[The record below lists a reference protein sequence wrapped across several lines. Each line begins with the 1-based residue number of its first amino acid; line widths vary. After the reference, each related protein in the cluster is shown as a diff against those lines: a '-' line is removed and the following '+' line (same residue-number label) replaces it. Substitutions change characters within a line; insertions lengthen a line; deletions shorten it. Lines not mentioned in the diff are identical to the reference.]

1 MVNYAYGRRDA
12 RRREFPILAQDPD
25 VRGPT
30 GEPLVAKVLI
40 PNARIDPGPRTHRVE
55 LIDYDTSTPTLAD
68 PIALAEPLPV
78 PPAEQ
83 LATDRAFHAQNAF
96 VIVSRTLDTFESA
109 LGRRLPWS
117 FGGHQLYVV
126 PHAMH
131 EANAFYSEDDR
142 AVLLGYADTPDG
154 RVFTCLS
161 HDIIAHETTHAILDG
176 LRDRYDTPG
185 LPDQRAFHEAFADIV
200 ALLSTFSLPEVV
212 DHLLGPADPQGQ
224 ITAADVS
231 RERLE
236 QTFGTLAEQLG
247 RSAYGRSRDGLRNSL
262 ILMRTVR
269 AAWQDDPS
277 FEEAHKRGEV
287 LVAAVMNSMISMWQ
301 RRLEAL
307 RIQDRLNRGRTA
319 EEGAKTADHL
329 LRMCMRAIDYCP
341 PLEFEFADFLDAVLV
356 SDQEMEPDDKHGYR
370 DSLKASFAELGI
382 QLSPQ
387 RIEDF
392 TKPGADGSPQ
402 MFMYDGFNYVLLRSD
417 PDEVFGFLWENHRL
431 LDLDLSLYTHVDSVR
446 SAVRFG
452 SDGFLV
458 TDVLA
463 TYVQE
468 IDGPCGEVAAR
479 LGIDLGAAVDP
490 TVEVKLYGGGVVI
503 FDQFG
508 RVRFHVSKPIG
519 DGDRQRRRLEY
530 LDRIGRTDQHGR
542 FGFSDGASK
551 GQSWAQFHLAETQP
565 AQAW

>member
-1 MVNYAYGRRDA
+1 MVNYAYGRGNA
-12 RRREFPILAQDPD
+12 RRREFSILAQDPD
-25 VRGPT
+25 VRGAD
-30 GEPLVAKVLI
+30 GQPLGAKVLI
-40 PNARIDPGPRTHRVE
+40 PNERIDPGPRSHRLEVV
-55 LIDYDTSTPTLAD
+55 DYDSTAPELAD
-68 PIALAEPLPV
+68 PIDLTTPRPV

-83 LATDRAFHAQNAF
+83 LSADRAFHAQNAF
-96 VIVSRTLDTFESA
+96 VIVSRTLDLFESA

-126 PHAMH
+126 PHALH
-131 EANAFYSEDDR
+131 EANAFYSEDDH
-142 AVLLGYADTPDG
+142 AVLFGYADTLEG
-154 RVFTCLS
+154 RIYTCLS
-161 HDIIAHETTHAILDG
+161 HDIVAHETTHAILDG
-176 LRDRYDTPG
+176 LRDRYDVPG

-212 DHLLGPADPQGQ
+212 DQLLGSADPQGRL
-224 ITAADVS
+224 TAADVS

-247 RSAYGRSRDGLRNSL
+247 RSAYGRSRNGLRNSL
-262 ILMRTVR
+262 LLMKQVG
-269 AAWQDDPS
+269 AAWKDDWR

-307 RIQDRLNRGRTA
+307 LIEDKLNRGRTA

-329 LRMCMRAIDYCP
+329 LKMCIRAIDYCP
-341 PLEFEFADFLDAVLV
+341 PLEFEFGDFLDAVLV
-356 SDQEMEPDDKHGYR
+356 SDREMEPDDKHGYR
-370 DSLKASFAELGI
+370 DSLRQSFAELGI
-382 QLSPQ
+382 QLPPQ
-387 RIEDF
+387 RTMDF
-392 TKPGADGSPQ
+392 AQPGDSRPIQ
-402 MFMYDGFNYVLLRSD
+402 DFVYEGFNYLLLRSD
-417 PDEVFGFLWENHRL
+417 TEEVFGFLWENREL

-446 SAVRFG
+446 PAVRIG
-452 SDGFLV
+452 SDGFVV

-468 IDGPCGEVAAR
+468 IDGPRAEVAR
-479 LGIDLGAAVDP
+479 TLKIDLGTAVDP
-490 TVEVKLYGGGVVI
+490 EVEVKLYGGGVVV

-508 RVRFHVSKPIG
+508 RVRFHQSKPIR

-530 LDRIGRTDQHGR
+530 LDRIGRTDQRGR

-551 GQSWAQFHLAETQP
+551 GQRWAEFHLAETQA